1 MHVCRVGKKTGFHS
15 KVGKE
20 HEMKK
25 SRINRIPLNER
36 LDNINKG
43 YAGDEAYNT
52 EAIIRFA
59 NIPIMEY
66 LGAFHVEC
74 GGMLRSLHIKK
85 ADAQHMTYQ
94 DIAKR
99 IYIMYHSEEDKRD
112 AIRAMN
118 ILVKPFNRCYEE
130 RNQYYG

>member
-1 MHVCRVGKKTGFHS
+1 
-15 KVGKE
+15 
-20 HEMKK
+20 MKK

-36 LDNINKG
+36 LNNINKG

-59 NIPIMEY
+59 DIPIMEY

-94 DIAKR
+94 VNNPGSVSPLSGNR
-99 IYIMYHSEEDKRD
+99 GSS
-112 AIRAMN
+112 AIIR
-118 ILVKPFNRCYEE
+118 F
-130 RNQYYG
+130 